1 MSSLTTKEAF
11 LAAFAFIE
19 DRYKIIRSD
28 DLANMLS
35 DMSLLSDYE
44 TADPAVWHEWCEA
57 VEKAKSGEVDARV
70 KLRRR

>member
-1 MSSLTTKEAF
+1 MSTLTTKEAF

-19 DRYKIIRSD
+19 DRYNIIRSD

-35 DMSLLSDYE
+35 DMSLLSDCN
-44 TADPAVWHEWCEA
+44 TADPAVWHEWCAA

-70 KLRRR
+70 KLTK